1 MEVRVN
7 SLKILN
13 DVLNREKEIE
23 SLVINIK
30 GVLDCKV
37 KSQNNCYRLD
47 YVLDNWASEY
57 DVMVSIMELL
67 QSEFLLDS
75 EPYFEDEEGYSDTEF
90 DYQNLENLNGD
101 TKSEHEGYNC
111 NHEHDSEHHHDEHDD
126 CEHEGCGHLNEHR
139 GFSCSCN
146 HDDKEV
152 KSSSKGKIIEL
163 GVSFVF
169 FILGIILSNIENLK
183 QVAPYMFVIG
193 YSVAG
198 YEVIFEGVIGIFK
211 KKFFSENLLMTIAS
225 ISAII
230 LGETAEAYGIML
242 LFSIGELFEHTAI
255 DNSNKVIESLKNM
268 CPKTV
273 NVLKD
278 GKEVKTPVKSIK
290 VGDIIVLKAGEIV
303 AIDSKII
310 KGSASFDSKTV
321 TGESKYKDLEA
332 GDLIFGGFKNIDGYV
347 EVEALKDY
355 NNSTLS
361 KIMEIVSDSSSKK
374 SKKESFMEKFSK
386 WYTPTILILAVLLTF
401 IPPIFAENYASG
413 LKVWAIRGIMLLC
426 ISCPCALV
434 ISVPLTYF
442 CGVGAAAKNGVLIKS
457 TNTLEKLSSC
467 DTVVFDKTGTL
478 TKGELKVSKVIA
490 TKNYKGQVLNLA
502 SILEQNSLHPIGV
515 AIKKN
520 AGDIKGELTSF
531 KEIAGKGIIAD
542 YNGKTHVLGNYKFIL
557 ENGVNAKEIE
567 EIGTKLYLAV
577 DGEFAGAIILNDE
590 IRDEAY
596 GAILELKHYGVYK
609 SVMLTGDSRE
619 YAKAIR
625 KELKMTTSV
634 SELLP
639 EDKVKE
645 LEKIIDENGKKSV
658 AFVGDGI
665 NDTGAIIRADVGFA
679 MGALGS
685 DSAIE
690 SADIV
695 LTQDDLSKVPYTVKL
710 AKRTNIIAKQNII
723 GSLAVKGIIM
733 LISVLGISSSLW
745 LAISADVGVM
755 ILAVL
760 NAIRNRME

>member
-23 SLVINIK
+23 SLVLNIK
-30 GVLDCKV
+30 GVVDCKV
-37 KSQNNCYRLD
+37 KCQNNGYRLD
-47 YVLDNWASEY
+47 YALDNWASEY

-67 QSEFLLDS
+67 QSEFLIDS
-75 EPYFEDEEGYSDTEF
+75 EPYFEDEEGYNDSEF
-90 DYQNLENLNGD
+90 NYQNLEDLNAD
-101 TKSEHEGYNC
+101 TNIEHEHCHCEDAHC
-111 NHEHDSEHHHDEHDD
+111 NHEECEHDHYDYEHH
-126 CEHEGCGHLNEHR
+126 
-139 GFSCSCN
+139 GFDCSC
-146 HDDKEV
+146 HHEDKEI
-152 KSSSKGKIIEL
+152 KSCLKGKIIEL

-169 FILGIILSNIENLK
+169 FILGIIFSNIETLK
-183 QVAPYMFVIG
+183 KVAPYMFVIG

-198 YEVIFEGVIGIFK
+198 YEVIFEGIVGIFK

-225 ISAII
+225 IAAII
-230 LGETAEAYGIML
+230 LGETPEAYGIML

-255 DNSNKVIESLKNM
+255 DNSNKVIENLKNI

-273 NVLKD
+273 SVLKD
-278 GKEVKTPVKSIK
+278 GKEVKTPVKSVK

-321 TGESKYKDLEA
+321 TGENKYKDLES

-361 KIMEIVSDSSSKK
+361 KIMEIVSESSTKK

-386 WYTPTILILAVLLTF
+386 WYTPTILVLAVLLTF
-401 IPPIFAENYASG
+401 TPPIFAETYSTG
-413 LKVWAIRGIMLLC
+413 LKIWAIRGIMLLC

-457 TNTLEKLSSC
+457 TNTLEKLSTC

-478 TKGELKVSKVIA
+478 TKGELKVTKVVA

-502 SILEQNSLHPIGV
+502 SVLEQNSLHPIAT
-515 AIKKN
+515 AIKKK

-542 YNGKTHVLGNYKFIL
+542 YNGKTHILGNYKFIV
-557 ENGVNAKEIE
+557 ENGVVVKEIE

-577 DGEFAGAIILNDE
+577 DGEFAGAIVLNDE

-596 GAILELKHYGVYK
+596 GAILELKDYGVYK

-645 LEKIIDENGKKSV
+645 LEKVINENGKKSV

-665 NDTGAIIRADVGFA
+665 NDTAAIIRADVGFA

-695 LTQDDLSKVPYTVKL
+695 LTQDDLSKVPYSVKL
-710 AKRTNIIAKQNII
+710 AKRTNLIAKQNII
-723 GSLAVKGIIM
+723 GSLAVKLIIM
-733 LISVLGISSSLW
+733 LISILGISSSLW
-745 LAISADVGVM
+745 IAISADVGVM

-760 NAIRNRME
+760 NAIRNRID